1 MNLALR
7 PATHEALQRFRLR
20 RQQLLQTRALLCG
33 IAIALTAFTVIA
45 VLDRVWFMP
54 DVIRPW
60 LSLLVYAGAIFAA
73 WKVAWR
79 FIAQASGKEG
89 TAKLIESAEPA
100 LHERLLA
107 AVELSDPR
115 DGVNVKDSVEFR

>member
-7 PATHEALQRFRLR
+7 PATHEALERFRQR
-20 RQQLLQTRALLCG
+20 RQFLLQTRALLCG
-33 IAIALTAFTVIA
+33 IAIALVAFTIIA

-60 LSLLVYAGAIFAA
+60 VSLLVYAGAVFAA

-79 FIAQASGKEG
+79 FIAQAGGKEG
-89 TAKLIESAEPA
+89 TAKLIEAAEPA
-100 LHERLLA
+100 LRGDARWIELMRRWNGLVALLRQA
-107 AVELSDPR
+107 
-115 DGVNVKDSVEFR
+115 

>member
-7 PATHEALQRFRLR
+7 PATHEALERFRQR
-20 RQQLLQTRALLCG
+20 RQHLLQTRALLCG
-33 IAIALTAFTVIA
+33 IAIALTAFTLMA
-45 VLDRVWFMP
+45 VLDRAWFMP

-60 LSLLVYAGAIFAA
+60 VSLLVYGGAIFAA

-89 TAKLIESAEPA
+89 TAKLIE
-100 LHERLLA
+100 A
-107 AVELSDPR
+107 A
-115 DGVNVKDSVEFR
+115 